1 MDHEEGMN
9 EAERRQL
16 AFDDRMDA
24 VRREGASAQ
33 RAGLTREDCPYAAP
47 EERQSRTSWIG
58 GWAEAALG
66 IDEPALG
73 PSPGPR

>member
-1 MDHEEGMN
+1 MDSEGAMT

-16 AFDDRMDA
+16 AFDDRMEA

-33 RAGLTREDCPYAAP
+33 RAGLTREDCPYVAP
-47 EERQSRTSWIG
+47 EDRQSRTSWIG

-66 IDEPALG
+66 IDEPSPG
-73 PSPGPR
+73 PSP